1 MFGTRRTRVVMF
13 HHRLQEPGCS
23 DGCQPSVLS
32 RGKSYV
38 SSLSQIVPPQ
48 AIPAQDCRECSV
60 LTFTWLLVHPTVL
73 AAQMRVHGRPPAETR
88 PPSEEAELA
97 GMLTKME
104 EKLAKTDLK
113 RLVHQHHPSH

>member
-1 MFGTRRTRVVMF
+1 
-13 HHRLQEPGCS
+13 
-23 DGCQPSVLS
+23 
-32 RGKSYV
+32 
-38 SSLSQIVPPQ
+38 
-48 AIPAQDCRECSV
+48 V

-104 EKLAKTDLK
+104 EKLAKLHEKLAKTDLK